1 MSNFAFLQDEFQE
14 LAQAAQGAEQ
24 FVYDYPKGAVMCTR
38 QALESLVW
46 WMYQYDKTLIEPY
59 EPSLFNLLD
68 TPEFLKLV
76 PEHVRIKWMCCAA
89 VVTMRPMPKVRL
101 YLTPLQ
107 PSKPCKSCFWYVFGL
122 SALMAQP

>member
-76 PEHVRIKWMCCAA
+76 PEHVRMKMD
-89 VVTMRPMPKVRL
+89 VLRRSEPPRVSRRPNFLREYPNEK
-101 YLTPLQ
+101 YLLT
-107 PSKPCKSCFWYVFGL
+107 
-122 SALMAQP
+122 